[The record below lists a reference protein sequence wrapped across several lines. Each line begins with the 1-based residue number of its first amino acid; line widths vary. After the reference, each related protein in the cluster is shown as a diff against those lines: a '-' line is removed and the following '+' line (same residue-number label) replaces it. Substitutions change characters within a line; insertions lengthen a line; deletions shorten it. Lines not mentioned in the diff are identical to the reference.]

1 MQEDAPQKQSRISPE
16 DWQFLMM
23 TIIAITIITVILLLL
38 LF

>member
-1 MQEDAPQKQSRISPE
+1 MQDDAPQKQPRINPQ

-23 TIIAITIITVILLLL
+23 TTIAITVITVILLLL